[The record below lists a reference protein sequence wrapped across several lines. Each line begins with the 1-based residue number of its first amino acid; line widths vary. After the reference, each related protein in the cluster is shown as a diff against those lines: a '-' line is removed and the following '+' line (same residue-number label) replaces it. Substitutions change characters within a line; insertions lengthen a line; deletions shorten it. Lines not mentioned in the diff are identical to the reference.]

1 MTQSLFD
8 LIRNRY
14 FDDRS
19 RPLFEHALDPILRT
33 LEDGVAVVEIRV
45 TEQQQNAQ
53 GMAHGGA
60 LATLCDLAMGLACVT
75 KGKMVVTTDLSIA
88 YLRAAKVGSILSA
101 RGEIVKDGK
110 NLLRAMTR
118 VHDEQGNL
126 LVDARATFF
135 VTGMI
140 TGDVDSPIGM

>member
-1 MTQSLFD
+1 MTQSLLD

-14 FDDRS
+14 FEDKS
-19 RPLFEHALDPILRT
+19 RPLFEHALDPRLRT

-88 YLRAAKVGSILSA
+88 YLRAAKVGSLLSA
-101 RGEIVKDGK
+101 KGEIVKDGK

-118 VHDEQGNL
+118 VHDESGNL
-126 LVDARATFF
+126 IVDARATFF
-135 VTGMI
+135 VTGTI
-140 TGDVDSPIGM
+140 TNDVDSSLGM